1 MKNLKK
7 AQQYKIAV
15 VANMSAGKSTF
26 INALF
31 GDSILPAYSKA
42 TTDCP
47 IYIYSDDDPSNDKA
61 IIEFTDNKPTIE
73 LTKEDVH
80 KKIKLYAQKDEDTLE
95 EKYKNV
101 KRIDLYWDFKV
112 LQNSEKYDI
121 DFVVIDTPGPNNTDE
136 HSFKHSSATK
146 DIIQNEVDMVLYLF
160 DYGQIDANLQS
171 SENNLWGMI
180 KERKENNPNF
190 EVFFIINKIDRAFE
204 DNKKI
209 EEIKN
214 SSSKEEFFKNVKK
227 YWFYYEKKAIEKIKN
242 SAIKYGFK
250 SPKIFSVSSK
260 YIEYYRNNN
269 NLNFDN
275 IDDLNTFQ
283 NYFKNTF
290 KDSWEKEFIKYL
302 GFLNI
307 EQKLNKH
314 LKIDDKSFKQIKR
327 KKFKYK
333 NK

>member
-31 GDSILPAYSKA
+31 GDSILPSYSKA

-180 KERKENNPNF
+180 KERKEKNPNF

-314 LKIDDKSFKQIKR
+314 LKIDDKNFKQIKR

>member
-180 KERKENNPNF
+180 KERKEKNPNF

-314 LKIDDKSFKQIKR
+314 LKIDDKNFKQIKR

>member
-1 MKNLKK
+1 MKNLSK

-15 VANMSAGKSTF
+15 IANMSAGKSTF

-61 IIEFTDNKPTIE
+61 IVEFADNKPTIE
-73 LTKEDVH
+73 LAKEDIP
-80 KKIKLYAQKDEDTLE
+80 KEIKFYAQKDEDNLE

-101 KRIDLYWDFKV
+101 KKIDLYWDFKV
-112 LQNSEKYDI
+112 LQNSKKYDM

-180 KERKENNPNF
+180 KDRKEKNPNF

-250 SPKIFSVSSK
+250 SPKIFSVSCK
-260 YIEYYRNNN
+260 YIEYYRNKN

>member
-1 MKNLKK
+1 MKNLSK

-61 IIEFTDNKPTIE
+61 IVEFTDNKPTIE
-73 LTKEDVH
+73 LAKEDVP
-80 KKIKLYAQKDEDTLE
+80 KEIKFYAQKDEDTLE

-101 KRIDLYWDFKV
+101 KRIDLYWDFHV
-112 LQNSEKYDI
+112 LQNSEKYDM

-136 HSFKHSSATK
+136 HSFKHSSTTK
-146 DIIQNEVDMVLYLF
+146 DIIQNEADMVLYLF

-180 KERKENNPNF
+180 KERKEKNPNF

-314 LKIDDKSFKQIKR
+314 LKIDDKNFKQIKR

>member
-180 KERKENNPNF
+180 KERKEKNPNF

-307 EQKLNKH
+307 EQKLNEH
-314 LKIDDKSFKQIKR
+314 LKIDDKNFKQIKR

>member
-1 MKNLKK
+1 MKNLSK

-61 IIEFTDNKPTIE
+61 IVEFTDNKPTIE
-73 LTKEDVH
+73 LAKEDVP
-80 KKIKLYAQKDEDTLE
+80 KEIKFYAQKDEDTLE

-101 KRIDLYWDFKV
+101 KRIDLYWDFHV
-112 LQNSEKYDI
+112 LQNSEKYDM

-136 HSFKHSSATK
+136 HSFKHSSTTK
-146 DIIQNEVDMVLYLF
+146 DIIQNEADMVLYLF

-171 SENNLWGMI
+171 TENNLWGMI
-180 KERKENNPNF
+180 KERKEKNPNF
-190 EVFFIINKIDRAFE
+190 EVFFIINKIDIAFE

-214 SSSKEEFFKNVKK
+214 SSSKEEYFENVKK
-227 YWFYYEKKAIEKIKN
+227 HWFYYEKIAIDKIKN

-314 LKIDDKSFKQIKR
+314 LKIDDKNFKQIKR

>member
-73 LTKEDVH
+73 LTKE
-80 KKIKLYAQKDEDTLE
+80 DEDTLE

-180 KERKENNPNF
+180 KERKEKNPNF

-314 LKIDDKSFKQIKR
+314 LKIDDKNFKQIKR

>member
-1 MKNLKK
+1 MKNIKVK
-7 AQQYKIAV
+7 QQYKIAV

-180 KERKENNPNF
+180 KERKEKNPNF

-214 SSSKEEFFKNVKK
+214 SSSKEEYFENVKK
-227 YWFYYEKKAIEKIKN
+227 HWFYYEKIAIDKIKN
-242 SAIKYGFK
+242 SAIKYAFK

-260 YIEYYRNNN
+260 YIEYYRNKK
-269 NLNFDN
+269 NLNFGH

-314 LKIDDKSFKQIKR
+314 LKIDDKNFKQIKR

>member
-1 MKNLKK
+1 
-7 AQQYKIAV
+7 V
-15 VANMSAGKSTF
+15 
-26 INALF
+26 
-31 GDSILPAYSKA
+31 
-42 TTDCP
+42 
-47 IYIYSDDDPSNDKA
+47 
-61 IIEFTDNKPTIE
+61 EFTDNKPTIE
-73 LTKEDVH
+73 LAKEDVP
-80 KKIKLYAQKDEDTLE
+80 KEIKFYAQKDEDTLE

-101 KRIDLYWDFKV
+101 KRIDLYWDFHV
-112 LQNSEKYDI
+112 LQNSEKYDM

-136 HSFKHSSATK
+136 HSFKHSSTTK
-146 DIIQNEVDMVLYLF
+146 DIIQNEADMVLYLF

-180 KERKENNPNF
+180 KERKEKNPNF

-214 SSSKEEFFKNVKK
+214 SSSKEEYFENVKK
-227 YWFYYEKKAIEKIKN
+227 HWFYYEKIAIDKIKN

-260 YIEYYRNNN
+260 YIEYYRNKK
-269 NLNFDN
+269 NLNFDH
-275 IDDLNTFQ
+275 IDDFDIFQ
-283 NYFKNTF
+283 SYFKNTF

-314 LKIDDKSFKQIKR
+314 LKIDDKNFKQIKR

>member
-1 MKNLKK
+1 MKNLSK

-61 IIEFTDNKPTIE
+61 IVEFTDNKPTIE
-73 LTKEDVH
+73 LAKEDVP
-80 KKIKLYAQKDEDTLE
+80 KEIKFYAQKDEDTLE

-101 KRIDLYWDFKV
+101 KRIDLYWDFHV
-112 LQNSEKYDI
+112 LQNSEKYDM

-136 HSFKHSSATK
+136 HSFKHSSTTK
-146 DIIQNEVDMVLYLF
+146 DIIQNEADMVLYLF

-171 SENNLWGMI
+171 SENNLCGMI
-180 KERKENNPNF
+180 KERKEKNPNF

-214 SSSKEEFFKNVKK
+214 SSSKEEYFENVKK
-227 YWFYYEKKAIEKIKN
+227 HWFYYEKIAIDKIKN

-260 YIEYYRNNN
+260 YIEYYRNKK
-269 NLNFDN
+269 NLNFDH
-275 IDDLNTFQ
+275 IDDFDIFQ
-283 NYFKNTF
+283 SYFKNTF

-314 LKIDDKSFKQIKR
+314 LKIDDKNFKQIKR